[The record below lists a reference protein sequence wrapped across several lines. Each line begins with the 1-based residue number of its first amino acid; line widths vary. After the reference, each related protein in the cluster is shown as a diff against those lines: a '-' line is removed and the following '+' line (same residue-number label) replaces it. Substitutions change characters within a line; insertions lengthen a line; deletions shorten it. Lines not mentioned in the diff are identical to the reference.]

1 MKSDLVIA
9 GLFAAKHRMSADR
22 VDTRPLG
29 RNALRKLVAA
39 SFERIRRLDLR
50 GENPVIWFRR
60 PGLIAGVKSLTDERQ
75 TPARYHITVE
85 YAPFRVRAQDYH
97 RAADNAKITRMLFG
111 TKAYAVVVA
120 YECDPALDGDIKK
133 KIHPD
138 VDGYIEADD
147 PEGVYW
153 HQLDPESE

>member
-39 SFERIRRLDLR
+39 SFERIRRLGLR

-85 YAPFRVRAQDYH
+85 YAPFRVRAQDLPQGG
-97 RAADNAKITRMLFG
+97 RQRED
-111 TKAYAVVVA
+111 
-120 YECDPALDGDIKK
+120 
-133 KIHPD
+133 HPD
-138 VDGYIEADD
+138 AVRD
-147 PEGVYW
+147 EG
-153 HQLDPESE
+153 LRGGCGL